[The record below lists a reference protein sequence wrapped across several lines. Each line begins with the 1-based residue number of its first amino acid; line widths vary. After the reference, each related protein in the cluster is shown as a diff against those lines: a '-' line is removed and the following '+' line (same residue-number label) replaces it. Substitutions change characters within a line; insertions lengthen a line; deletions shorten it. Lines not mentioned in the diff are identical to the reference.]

1 MTLGDVDFIETRF
14 NHDLSP
20 FSYPYLPISV
30 PPHHTTMTATLERS
44 LSRTSSMSMP
54 ISSPR
59 LSLVHETTPPSLSD
73 PALSHI
79 HDRLTL
85 LDSRVLE
92 LRSTILTKDGYVDRR
107 NREDE
112 HIRREFEAHRSIS
125 NRIDL
130 NVVALR
136 TDVDQLKSGVFQ
148 LKSSIGQTGN
158 ETVFLRSDVDR
169 LSKNIDQIQSDIE
182 QVQTDVCGCR
192 VEISK
197 LHATI
202 SQLRTDLITLQ
213 HETSRH
219 LNSVFDRFSLIESR
233 MKHSERVR
241 FNSLAHTTHAPITP
255 VPVVEDDGTL
265 QWPEYF
271 PRTVWRFWCLKKR
284 SRINRLV
291 QLAEFYQLGGYQYW
305 GRMHQTEALF
315 VSDSDSSDSSDY
327 PSNLTRAE
335 AVRLYP
341 EAAHQALAA
350 TLGLVYYKIRNEVGE
365 GPNAHIP
372 RPPKRQQED
381 LPSVSSGSKPKP
393 MKMARRPNNV
403 SPTALHRLI
412 TGPSLEAKSIAS
424 DESDKLGW
432 NAHSEVS
439 DEAMSKL
446 RSIVSEEVGTLLRAL
461 ERGRIR
467 LKPGRAE
474 REKLSPI
481 ESKASIRNGRY
492 GGDGAQDDDARTLPN
507 TVPTEIVSLS
517 DKTDKTEEHDPELP
531 ATESDATS
539 P

>member
-1 MTLGDVDFIETRF
+1 
-14 NHDLSP
+14 
-20 FSYPYLPISV
+20 
-30 PPHHTTMTATLERS
+30 MTATLERS
-44 LSRTSSMSMP
+44 VSRTSSMSVP

-59 LSLVHETTPPSLSD
+59 LSLRHETTPPSLSD
-73 PALSHI
+73 PALSHL

-92 LRSTILTKDGYVDRR
+92 LRSTILTKDGYIDRR

-125 NRIDL
+125 SRIDL

-148 LKSSIGQTGN
+148 LKSSIGQSGN

-169 LSKNIDQIQSDIE
+169 LSKNIDQIQSDLK
-182 QVQTDVCGCR
+182 QLQTDVCGCS

-213 HETSRH
+213 HETTRH

-255 VPVVEDDGTL
+255 VPVVETDGSL

-284 SRINRLV
+284 SRVNRLV
-291 QLAEFYQLGGYQYW
+291 QLADFYELGGYQYW
-305 GRMHQTEALF
+305 GRMHQTESTF
-315 VSDSDSSDSSDY
+315 GSDSESSDSSDY

-365 GPNAHIP
+365 GPNAHLP
-372 RPPKRQQED
+372 ARPPKRQQEEV
-381 LPSVSSGSKPKP
+381 VSAHSGSKHKQV
-393 MKMARRPNNV
+393 KTRRPNEM
-403 SPTALHRLI
+403 SPTALHKLV
-412 TGPSLEAKSIAS
+412 TGPSLESKSIVS
-424 DESDKLGW
+424 EESDKLGW
-432 NAHSEVS
+432 NARSETS

-446 RSIVSEEVGTLLRAL
+446 RGIVSEEVGTLLRAL
-461 ERGRIR
+461 ERGRIK
-467 LKPGRAE
+467 LKPGRNE
-474 REKLSPI
+474 RPNLSPT
-481 ESKASIRNGRY
+481 ESKGSRQSKLGL
-492 GGDGAQDDDARTLPN
+492 DGAQDDDERTLPN
-507 TVPTEIVSLS
+507 TIPTEIVSPS
-517 DKTDKTEEHDPELP
+517 SGKTEEHELP
-531 ATESDATS
+531 DTASNSTS

>member
-1 MTLGDVDFIETRF
+1 
-14 NHDLSP
+14 
-20 FSYPYLPISV
+20 
-30 PPHHTTMTATLERS
+30 MTATLERS

-59 LSLVHETTPPSLSD
+59 LSLIHETTPPSLSD

-79 HDRLTL
+79 HDRLTI
-85 LDSRVLE
+85 LDTSVFQ
-92 LRSTILTKDGYVDRR
+92 LRSTVLTKDGYVERR
-107 NREDE
+107 NREDD

-148 LKSSIGQTGN
+148 LKTSIGQTGN

-182 QVQTDVCGCR
+182 NVQTDVCQCR

-305 GRMHQTEALF
+305 GRMHQTEAMF
-315 VSDSDSSDSSDY
+315 ASDSDSSDSSDY

-365 GPNAHIP
+365 GPNTHIP

-381 LPSVSSGSKPKP
+381 LPSVSSGSRPKP
-393 MKMARRPNNV
+393 VKMARRPNNT
-403 SPTALHRLI
+403 SPTALHRLV
-412 TGPSLEAKSIAS
+412 TGPSLESKSIVS

-446 RSIVSEEVGTLLRAL
+446 RNIVSEEVGTLLRAL

-467 LKPGRAE
+467 LKPGRSE
-474 REKLSPI
+474 REKMSPI
-481 ESKASIRNGRY
+481 ESKTSVRNGRY
-492 GGDGAQDDDARTLPN
+492 GGDGAQDDDARTFPN
-507 TVPTEIVSLS
+507 TVPTEILSLS
-517 DKTDKTEEHDPELP
+517 DKTDKTEEHEPELP

-539 P
+539 PE